1 MQMTDFD
8 YYSVDDIDDCDEDQ
22 VHVLIFNGASG
33 SYGWRWIYRETF
45 ADNGRQ
51 DMAHYGLANEYAE

>member
-1 MQMTDFD
+1 MTDFD

-22 VHVLIFNGASG
+22 VHVLIFDGASS
-33 SYGWRWIYRETF
+33 SYGWHWICRETF

-51 DMAHYGLANEYAE
+51 DMAQCGLPTEYAE